1 MKSTT
6 QTDSAPPSPHSTK
19 PAGWGEL
26 LGGRNGLK
34 ALALTGAVAMHAIN
48 VHIVTTVLPS
58 VVREIGGLEWYA
70 WNTTLFVVAS
80 IVGAALSVRVL
91 AAFGAR
97 TAMASALLLFAVGT
111 LLCAGALNMPTMLL
125 GRTVQGLGGGTLAAL
140 SYTLIRM
147 VFVPRL
153 WPRAIALVSGMWG
166 IATLSGPAVG
176 GLFAQSGH
184 WRWAFCFLLPLI
196 ALQMAL
202 VWVQLQ
208 PARMLNQPDAATGG
222 IPGRQIVLLA
232 LSVVLVAAASV
243 VPAGAWQAAC
253 VLAGLGIGGIAIMAE
268 RGAAARLL
276 PRGGTSLGSPLGK
289 LYAVITLL
297 LMGTMVEIYV
307 PYFLQHLHGLKPLT
321 AGYTTALMAGG
332 WSLASVSFS
341 GATGNRSRTLMWLG
355 PMLCLAGLALLAFAM
370 PMAFAG
376 ALLLNAVA
384 LALIGLG
391 VGSAWPHLLNA
402 ILHCAPP
409 DEASAAS
416 AAISTVQLYGM
427 AVGAALA
434 GLFAN
439 ALGVSASTDPQVLG
453 HAALWL
459 FAAFAIFPLLALVAI
474 RRFLANH

>member
-1 MKSTT
+1 
-6 QTDSAPPSPHSTK
+6 
-19 PAGWGEL
+19 
-26 LGGRNGLK
+26 
-34 ALALTGAVAMHAIN
+34 
-48 VHIVTTVLPS
+48 
-58 VVREIGGLEWYA
+58 
-70 WNTTLFVVAS
+70 
-80 IVGAALSVRVL
+80 
-91 AAFGAR
+91 
-97 TAMASALLLFAVGT
+97 
-111 LLCAGALNMPTMLL
+111 
-125 GRTVQGLGGGTLAAL
+125 
-140 SYTLIRM
+140 
-147 VFVPRL
+147 
-153 WPRAIALVSGMWG
+153 
-166 IATLSGPAVG
+166 
-176 GLFAQSGH
+176 
-184 WRWAFCFLLPLI
+184 
-196 ALQMAL
+196 
-202 VWVQLQ
+202 
-208 PARMLNQPDAATGG
+208 
-222 IPGRQIVLLA
+222 
-232 LSVVLVAAASV
+232 
-243 VPAGAWQAAC
+243 
-253 VLAGLGIGGIAIMAE
+253 MAE

-355 PMLCLAGLALLAFAM
+355 PTLCLAGLALLAFAM